1 MLKDFRSY
9 QMALQLYKRCEHI
22 KAKAFLKD
30 QLERASLSVVLNL
43 TEGSARPSAKE
54 RARFYA
60 ISYAS
65 LKEVQTLLTILEQ
78 KESFKLADQLG
89 GMIYKL
95 TKMK

>member
-1 MLKDFRSY
+1 MLPNFRSY
-9 QMALQLYKRCEHI
+9 QLALELYKRCEHI

-43 TEGSARPSAKE
+43 SEGSARPTPKD

-65 LKEVQTLLTILEQ
+65 LKEVQSLLTILEQ
-78 KESFKLADQLG
+78 SEAFAMANQLG
-89 GMIYKL
+89 AMTYKL

>member
-9 QMALQLYKRCEHI
+9 QMALELYKKCVLI
-22 KAKAFLKD
+22 KAKAYLKD

-43 TEGSARPSAKE
+43 AEGSAKTTDKE
-54 RARFYA
+54 RARFYS

-65 LKEVQTLLTILEQ
+65 LHETQVLLEILEQ
-78 KESFKLADQLG
+78 EEMNQHAHQLG

-95 TKMK
+95 KSKI

>member
-9 QMALQLYKRCEHI
+9 QMALELYKRCEHI
-22 KAKAFLKD
+22 KAKAYLKD

-43 TEGSARPSAKE
+43 SEGSARPSSKE
-54 RARFYA
+54 RARFYS

-65 LKEVQTLLTILEQ
+65 LKEVQSLLTILEQ

>member
-9 QMALQLYKRCEHI
+9 QLALELYKKCEHI

-54 RARFYA
+54 RVRFYA

-65 LKEVQTLLTILEQ
+65 LREVQALLEILEQ
-78 KESFKLADQLG
+78 KESLQMANQLG

-95 TKMK
+95 TKIK